1 MSTATGQH
9 YQITTLN
16 DLLQLDERQLDQC
29 LRDMKSWVAFRREI
43 GSNVETMKQHLV
55 SLGLT
60 QEQVDVTVEMQ
71 EGMTWVDD
79 GLDGGDAHFE
89 VMDEQRNTICEVS
102 LKVDG
107 DGKVQP

>member
-1 MSTATGQH
+1 MSTATGQQF
-9 YQITTLN
+9 QINTLS

-43 GSNVETMKQHLV
+43 GSKVEAMKQHLIG
-55 SLGLT
+55 LGMT
-60 QEQVDVTVEMQ
+60 EEQVNATVEMQ

-79 GLDGGDAHFE
+79 DTDGGDVHVH
-89 VMDEQRNTICEVS
+89 VMDEDRNTIGETS